1 MGITNIYNT
10 EVYKHKQIQTPSNFS
25 FFFKHARIMVLIG
38 VHELVDI
45 NYRFMILYSQCDIH
59 REAVCLRAGM
69 QCRRAWGPG
78 SAPKLSRLDFRTA
91 AGEEGALRWDR
102 RPPPSQEAKWRT

>member
-1 MGITNIYNT
+1 
-10 EVYKHKQIQTPSNFS
+10 
-25 FFFKHARIMVLIG
+25 MVLIG

-91 AGEEGALRWDR
+91 AGEEGSGTGGHLLARKPSGGPEPVAKLGGWRLRDESF
-102 RPPPSQEAKWRT
+102 PPSILVHTSSCSSVALK